1 MMSDEHKPMN
11 DEDPTTQEL
20 RVRQMKREED
30 ARVESAKA
38 PEDEDTGQFD
48 RRADKAAYLKRK
60 LEERAEAE
68 REAAERDDSR

>member
-1 MMSDEHKPMN
+1 MH

-30 ARVESAKA
+30 ARMDSARA
-38 PEDEDTGQFD
+38 PEEEDTAQFD
-48 RRADKAAYLKRK
+48 RRAEKAAYLKEK

-68 REAAERDDSR
+68 RRAEDDEES

>member
-1 MMSDEHKPMN
+1 MHE
-11 DEDPTTQEL
+11 EDPTTQEL

-30 ARVESAKA
+30 ARIESERA
-38 PEDEDTGQFD
+38 PEEEDTSQFD

-68 REAAERDDSR
+68 REAAQRDDP

>member
-1 MMSDEHKPMN
+1 MPEKDRTLHG

-20 RVRQMKREED
+20 RIRQMKREEE
-30 ARVESAKA
+30 ARVESAQA
-38 PEDEDTGQFD
+38 PEDEDTAQFD

-68 REAAERDDSR
+68 REAAEKEKGE

>member
-1 MMSDEHKPMN
+1 MH

-30 ARVESAKA
+30 ARMESEHA
-38 PEDEDTGQFD
+38 PAEEDTAQFD
-48 RRADKAAYLKRK
+48 RRAEKAAYLKKK

-68 REAAERDDSR
+68 RRAAEEEES